1 MDNNNA
7 TIQQNQEIQNED
19 LARASNAIGLISQA
33 FSEKVVG
40 QERLRA
46 ILIISLIT
54 GGNILLESVPGLA
67 KTTAVKALAS
77 SVGGT
82 FKRIQCTPDLLP
94 SDIVGTQIYDGSR
107 GSLEVISKLR
117 TNHSVSKRP
126 PGRNTFLPSLARI
139 QCPCF

>member
-77 SVGGT
+77 SYWRKDCRNSP
-82 FKRIQCTPDLLP
+82 KRHNWLQRHSPILHANIISTTK
-94 SDIVGTQIYDGSR
+94 SAINIY
-107 GSLEVISKLR
+107 I
-117 TNHSVSKRP
+117 
-126 PGRNTFLPSLARI
+126 
-139 QCPCF
+139 

>member
-54 GGNILLESVPGLA
+54 GEI
-67 KTTAVKALAS
+67 
-77 SVGGT
+77 
-82 FKRIQCTPDLLP
+82 FC
-94 SDIVGTQIYDGSR
+94 
-107 GSLEVISKLR
+107 LR
-117 TNHSVSKRP
+117 
-126 PGRNTFLPSLARI
+126 A
-139 QCPCF
+139 CPV